1 MKIFIDTARLDEIKE
16 AISWGIVDGVTTNPS
31 LIRDA
36 VEAGKN
42 SGNNLSLNEYI
53 GEICRA
59 AGKGRSVSLEVVS
72 LKENEMVEEGQTL
85 YKRFNP
91 IAGNVAIKIPIN
103 TCTEQGAS
111 DYDGLVATN
120 KLAKKGIPVNVTL
133 ILTPEQS
140 LLAAK
145 AGAAYVSPFV
155 GRIDDHIRKS
165 MGLEFKKNEYF
176 DSELVQEITRAKL
189 RSQLDG
195 RTDGKIS
202 AQCSDENVK
211 KTFDAGKDNG
221 ITSGVECIR
230 KTVTIFEKY
239 DVKTEIIAASIRNAR
254 QVREIAETGCG
265 ISTIP
270 FSVIREMLK
279 HSKTEEGVKKFCSD
293 AIQSG
298 YNELF

>member
-36 VEAGKN
+36 VEAGKK
-42 SGNNLSLNEYI
+42 SGSAPDLNEYI

-59 AGKGRSVSLEVVS
+59 AGKGRPVSLEVIS
-72 LKENEMVEEGQTL
+72 LKETEMVEEAQIL

-155 GRIDDHIRKS
+155 GRIDDHIRKN

-176 DSELVQEITRAKL
+176 DFELVREITKTKL

-195 RTDGKIS
+195 RTGGKIS
-202 AQCSDENVK
+202 AQYFDENVK
-211 KTFDAGKDNG
+211 AFDAGKDNG
-221 ITSGVECIR
+221 ITSGVDCIR
-230 KTVTIFEKY
+230 KTVNIFEKY
-239 DVKTEIIAASIRNAR
+239 GIKTEIIAASIRNAR

-279 HSKTEEGVKKFCSD
+279 HIKTEEGVKKFCSD
-293 AIQSG
+293 AIQAG